1 MGALVVHGRTAS
13 IRKEHPWKNWV
24 WNYAV
29 VLILVLQVWVW
40 NYAVVL
46 VLVLHAYPGTN
57 QEC

>member
-1 MGALVVHGRTAS
+1 MHGRTAS